1 MIGSGTKTSPDGR
14 FLAAAVGDDS
24 AENQLRLVD
33 LQSWLPATSWATFPD
48 LIVQVDDAGTVY
60 FITYYETPQLHF
72 SVLDGAG
79 STVIADLPVGLSV
92 WERK

>member
-1 MIGSGTKTSPDGR
+1 MIGSGTKRHPTGGFSLPPSR
-14 FLAAAVGDDS
+14 RCP